1 MARGDTQ
8 AMTFVDDTAVYR
20 RLGDE
25 AADYGITQD
34 SIRAQIAGLA
44 AEPLNGNPHSRYT
57 KFVTFPDGSC
67 VAQVRG
73 SRRWEVW
80 G

>member
-1 MARGDTQ
+1 MRESK
-8 AMTFVDDTAVYR
+8 AMKFVDDTAVFR

-25 AADYGITQD
+25 ATAYGITSD
-34 SIRAQIAGLA
+34 TIREQIKGLV
-44 AEPLNGNPHSRYT
+44 AEPLNGNPHSRHQ

-67 VAQVRG
+67 IAQVRG

>member
-1 MARGDTQ
+1 MK
-8 AMTFVDDTAVYR
+8 FVDDTAVYR

-25 AADYGITQD
+25 AADYGITAD
-34 SIRAQIAGLA
+34 SIREQINGLT
-44 AEPLNGNPHSRYT
+44 AEPLNGNPQARYQ
-57 KFVTFPDGSC
+57 KFVMFRDKSC
-67 VAQVRG
+67 AAQVRG

>member
-1 MARGDTQ
+1 MRDSK
-8 AMTFVDDTAVYR
+8 AMKFVDDTAVYR

-25 AADYGITQD
+25 AAAYGITAD
-34 SIRAQIAGLA
+34 SIRKQIAGLT
-44 AEPLNGNPHSRYT
+44 AEPLNGNPAARYQ
-57 KFVTFPDGSC
+57 KFVTFDDGSC
-67 VAQVRG
+67 IAQVRG